1 MKLQISEHIQTQKLK
16 MHKETQTN
24 SCLNN
29 VLYCCEI
36 SMSVNKHLNS
46 SLSKA
51 VAQPSVQTG
60 IMMTATIVTIHTH
73 AHTHTGNCLLAHR
86 LQEIEI
92 LL

>member
-1 MKLQISEHIQTQKLK
+1 

-51 VAQPSVQTG
+51 DAQPSVQTG
-60 IMMTATIVTIHTH
+60 IMKTATIVTVHMHGRTHT
-73 AHTHTGNCLLAHR
+73 HTHTGTCLLAQC
-86 LQEIEI
+86 LEEI